1 MNKKKLRQKWQK
13 KYDQVVANENP
24 KTSHQTRQ
32 KSTSKLDLWSFSKEK
47 QNGRPK
53 LSIFFKKKKI
63 VFFLMVLTPYEQ
75 NLIIFFQNFQNFQ
88 MTGSS

>member
-53 LSIFFKKKKI
+53 LSIFFKKKI